1 MTAGSA
7 RAMMWRTGG
16 ALAHTL
22 AALGV
27 AGLLAACAP
36 APAAPAATP
45 VPTALAP
52 TAGATAAPT
61 ATATPAL
68 PAPTITPTPVPGG
81 LFVDP
86 QTSLGPISRLSFG
99 SNYGPWSLIPPGS
112 QKQLLGSKLTYVRF
126 PGGNWGDE
134 HDLTGQQIDDFIT
147 LCRQLQ
153 AEPGI
158 SVRLRNG
165 NPAQAAALLRYTNID
180 KGYGVRYWSIG
191 NEPTLYGEYDIE
203 RFNREWRATALEMR
217 AIDPQIVL
225 IGPDIHQFDADGRMR
240 DPKNRFSMH
249 EFMRAFLQANGDLV
263 DIVSIHRYP
272 FPVQPKDGDPTVAQL
287 RANSREWDAL
297 IPALRTIIRE
307 TTGRDLPVAVTEV
320 NANWTGS
327 LGGDATPDSTFAAV
341 WWADSLGRM
350 IRQRVEIVAHFAIF
364 APQSEG
370 WGLLNSFSTRPA
382 YHVYQLYSMF
392 GQEQVY
398 ASSDDP
404 NVTIVAARRSDG
416 ALTLMI
422 TNLADQPAEP
432 RLMLAGGAL
441 PDSAETWRL
450 DAEHRGTQVDPT
462 PLDGAG
468 TLTLPAQ
475 SVTLLVLP
483 SS

>member
-7 RAMMWRTGG
+7 RAMIDRAGG
-16 ALAHTL
+16 VLAHMLATL
-22 AALGV
+22 AAV
-27 AGLLAACAP
+27 GLLAACGP

-45 VPTALAP
+45 AATLAVP

-68 PAPTITPTPVPGG
+68 PAPTVTPTPVPGG

-99 SNYGPWSLIPPGS
+99 SNYGPWSIVPPGS
-112 QKQLLGSKLTYVRF
+112 QKQLLASNLTYVRF

-134 HDLTGQQIDDFIT
+134 HDLDSQQVDDFIA
-147 LCRQLQ
+147 LCRQLK
-153 AEPGI
+153 AEPAI

-165 NPAQAAALLRYTNID
+165 NPAQAAALLRYANVT

-191 NEPTLYGEYDIE
+191 NEPTLYGEYDLE
-203 RFNREWRATALEMR
+203 RFNREWRATAQAMR
-217 AIDPQIVL
+217 AVDPQIVL
-225 IGPDIHQFDADGRMR
+225 IGPDIHQFDADGSLR
-240 DPKNRFSMH
+240 DPKGRFSMH
-249 EFMRAFLQANGDLV
+249 EFLRAFLQANGDMV

-287 RANSREWDAL
+287 RANSREWDLL
-297 IPALRTIIRE
+297 IPALRTLIRE
-307 TTGRDLPVAVTEV
+307 STGRELPVAVTEV
-320 NANWTGS
+320 NANWTGT
-327 LGGDATPDSTFAAV
+327 LGGDATPDSVFAAV

-350 IRQRVEIVAHFAIF
+350 IRQRVEIVAHFAIY

-370 WGLLNSFSTRPA
+370 WGLMNSFSTRPA
-382 YHVYQLYSMF
+382 YDVYQLYSRF
-392 GQEQVY
+392 GQEQLY

-404 NVTIVAARRSDG
+404 NITVVAARRSDG

-422 TNLADQPAEP
+422 TNLAGEPAE
-432 RLMLAGGAL
+432 RKLMFGGGAL
-441 PDSAETWRL
+441 PASAETWRL
-450 DAEHRGTQVDPT
+450 DAEHRATLVDPT
-462 PLDGAG
+462 PLGDAA